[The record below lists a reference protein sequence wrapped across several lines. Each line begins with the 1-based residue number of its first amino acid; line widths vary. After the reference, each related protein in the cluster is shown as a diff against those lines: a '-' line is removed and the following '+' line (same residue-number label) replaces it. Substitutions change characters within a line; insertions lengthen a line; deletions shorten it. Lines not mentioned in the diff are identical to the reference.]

1 MQQTTHA
8 PGTAGTAPD
17 PRTLCATRTGLF
29 LDVDGTLTDF
39 AAMPDAVRIDDA
51 MLETLARLHT
61 LLGGAIALISGR
73 SIGQLDSLFQPLRLP
88 AAGIHGFERRN
99 ANGIVFRPTG
109 GADVLVPVRSKL
121 RTLVADHEGLL
132 LEEKDHAIALHFRGA
147 PQASAIALAL
157 LESAATDLGDAY
169 EIIEGSMVYELKP
182 SGWNKAT
189 AISGFMHEPPF
200 AGCVP
205 VFLGDDLTD
214 FDGFAAVRGHGGFD
228 VAVGYR
234 VSARWHL
241 SDPGAVHAWLSQLAR
256 CLAGST

>member
-1 MQQTTHA
+1 MQQTKHA
-8 PGTAGTAPD
+8 PGSTGTAPD

-39 AAMPDAVRIDDA
+39 AATPDAARIDDS
-51 MLETLARLHT
+51 MLDTLARLHT
-61 LLGGAIALISGR
+61 LLGGAVALISGR
-73 SIGQLDSLFQPLRLP
+73 SISQLDRLFHPLRLP

-99 ANGIVFRPTG
+99 ADGVVFRPPS
-109 GADVLVPVRSKL
+109 GAEALAPARSKL
-121 RTLVADHEGLL
+121 RTLVAAHEGLI

-147 PQASAIALAL
+147 PQARGIALAL
-157 LESAATDLGDAY
+157 LESAAADLGETH

-189 AISGFMHEPPF
+189 AISGFMHEPAF

-205 VFLGDDLTD
+205 VFLGDDVTD
-214 FDGFAAVRGHGGFD
+214 FDGFASVRGHGGFD